1 MGMDDFVEILLVEDN
16 PNDVELTLRALKKNH
31 LANKVLVVTDGAQ
44 ALDFIFHTG
53 AYAGRGTDNHLKII
67 LLDLKLPK
75 VNGIEVIRKIKSDEK
90 AKVIPIIV
98 LTSSEEERDVVES
111 YALGVNSYIVKP
123 VDFDKFAKTVAEIG
137 LYWLL
142 VNKSYVV

>member
-1 MGMDDFVEILLVEDN
+1 MGMDDQVEILLVEDN
-16 PNDVELTLRALKKNH
+16 PNDIELTLRALKKNN

-53 AYAGRGTDNHLKII
+53 AYAGRVTDNHPKII

-75 VNGIEVIRKIKSDEK
+75 VDGIEVIRKIKSEMET
-90 AKVIPIIV
+90 KVIPIVV
-98 LTSSEEERDVVES
+98 LTSSEEEKDVMES
-111 YALGVNSYIVKP
+111 YGLGVNSYIVKP
-123 VDFDKFAKTVAEIG
+123 VDFDKFAKTVADIG

-142 VNKSYVV
+142 INKPPVV